1 MMVVG
6 RAVCG
11 VGIAVVSTSA
21 PLYQRYVSRRPPRRE
36 PRIDGC
42 SEISPAKER
51 GKFVAMN
58 HVGFVVG
65 LAVGLWYV
73 PHLRP
78 APSTDVARVGYGMT
92 FWTGSAGDY
101 YGWRVSILLQLL
113 PALTFAAGLP
123 FTPES

>member
-1 MMVVG
+1 M
-6 RAVCG
+6 RCA
-11 VGIAVVSTSA
+11 SA
-21 PLYQRYVSRRPPRRE
+21 
-36 PRIDGC
+36 DGY
-42 SEISPAKER
+42 SEVSPAKER

-65 LAVGLWYV
+65 LAVGLWYA
-73 PHLRP
+73 PMCCTLLREV
-78 APSTDVARVGYGMT
+78 STDDERVGYAMT
-92 FWTGSAGDY
+92 YWTGPTGDY